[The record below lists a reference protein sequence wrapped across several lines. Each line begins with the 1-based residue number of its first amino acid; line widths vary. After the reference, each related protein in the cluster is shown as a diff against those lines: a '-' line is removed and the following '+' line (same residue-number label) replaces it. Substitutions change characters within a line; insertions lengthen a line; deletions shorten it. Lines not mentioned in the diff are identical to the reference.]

1 MHKYKHINNKRLLKN
16 HFFHYLG
23 ESLNRSRN
31 QVINFKTS
39 AFLQLS
45 NDLNRKAR
53 LLKLVVG
60 IAARRAVHRIR
71 CARTVLPATINGK
84 ARANHGVPCEFMENG
99 GKCSMF
105 GRGIE
110 RTNERTKEGTV
121 KLSER
126 YFEGE
131 ARASRVRWTRRYN
144 WR

>member
-1 MHKYKHINNKRLLKN
+1 MHKYKHINNKRFLKN

-31 QVINFKTS
+31 QVINFKTI
-39 AFLQLS
+39 AFLQL
-45 NDLNRKAR
+45 LNGVDRKAR
-53 LLKLVVG
+53 LLKLVLG

-99 GKCSMF
+99 GKYSMF

-131 ARASRVRWTRRYN
+131 ARASRVR
-144 WR
+144 